1 MCVQVL
7 AFLRTLEHPAAK
19 FIREE
24 QDLVDGRF
32 LRDITKHLFFGA
44 PLGAQEDKTLLVE
57 AQKGFKHTPY
67 MCWVID
73 TILQEYGVSSF
84 ALERWSDHCARL
96 FKLEGLGPTEQRVSK
111 CSA

>member
-7 AFLRTLEHPAAK
+7 VFLQTLEHPAAK

-24 QDLVDGRF
+24 HDLVDGSF
-32 LRDITKHLFFGA
+32 LRDITKHLFCGA
-44 PLGAQEDKTLLVE
+44 PLRAQDDKTLLVE

-84 ALERWSDHCARL
+84 ALERWSSHCARL
-96 FKLEGLGPTEQRVSK
+96 FQLEGLAPTAQRVSK
-111 CSA
+111 YSA